1 MLVDNIINS
10 ISLLFAWAKLGGVL
24 FVYAQEIYWLI
35 YEVIFV
41 RLLSIWLVC
50 MILHKVVLILLFAHL
65 DRIHLLSTNSIIP
78 LWHLILTFVRIVFLF
93 PVNVRLLGSF
103 NNVPFWL
110 IIFLCIIVIYKAF
123 LVQEIRMTSRLFV
136 LGAFEICRTLNLFG
150 VFAAYGES
158 VDLF

>member
-1 MLVDNIINS
+1 
-10 ISLLFAWAKLGGVL
+10 
-24 FVYAQEIYWLI
+24 
-35 YEVIFV
+35 
-41 RLLSIWLVC
+41 

-65 DRIHLLSTNSIIP
+65 DRIHLLSANSIIP

-93 PVNVRLLGSF
+93 PVNVRLFGSF

-150 VFAAYGES
+150 VFAANGES
-158 VDLF
+158 VDLFQI